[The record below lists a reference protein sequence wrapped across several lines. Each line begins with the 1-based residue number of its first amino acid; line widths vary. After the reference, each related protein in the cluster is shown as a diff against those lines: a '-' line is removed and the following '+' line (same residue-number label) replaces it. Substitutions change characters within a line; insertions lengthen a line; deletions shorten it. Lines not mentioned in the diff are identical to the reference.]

1 MALEYERP
9 HPDLMR
15 ELQDVARDADLLIV
29 HLRED
34 NTLPESFPTGELRDF
49 CTTLSGLQQ
58 GTAEGCRAPLEHARA
73 RLPAIRREFLI
84 GEDHAPPVTNPDAA
98 PPPMRGMALDQ
109 LLRNLYASVGTAL
122 DQYRQLAGAVLDD
135 TVTGEPTATARDE
148 PTVKQAAGDA
158 RRLEQILHDG
168 ARQVDDMAEPGSAN
182 IDRLTRRMR
191 DAEGLARSAGA
202 ELRMRTIVIR
212 WFRNIAASLRNYPD
226 LIRRAGAA
234 VQVGADIARPL
245 AHVWHEFEKR
255 GMDLVLQTTTDV
267 GNALVEVGNH
277 LERRRTG
284 TGNGGTG
291 PRDPA
296 IPEKPDWADSIALDQ
311 FGTFVTIAIP
321 TRRGPP
327 VVQRLRLIPPG
338 SFLMGSPEDEPGR
351 TDNEGPQQRI
361 TFAAGFW
368 LADTPC
374 TQALWRAVTG
384 RNPSRFKSGT
394 RPVEQVSFDDVS
406 RFLTGLNALRPGLAL
421 RLPSEAE
428 WEYACRA
435 GTGTATYA
443 GKLEILGTNNAP
455 VLDPIAWYGGN
466 SGVDF
471 ELKNGVDSSDWPEK
485 QYDHRRAGTHPVSLK
500 RANAWGL
507 HDMLGNVWEW
517 CADAWHG
524 TLRGIPVD
532 GAARMGD
539 SNAAPRV
546 VRGGAWFDDPRDL
559 RSANRN
565 RNSPD
570 LRSGDLGFR
579 VARTL

>member
-34 NTLPESFPTGELRDF
+34 NTLPESFPAGELRDF
-49 CTTLSGLQQ
+49 CTTLSGLPQ

-73 RLPAIRREFLI
+73 RLMAIRREHLI
-84 GEDHAPPVTNPDAA
+84 AEDQAQPTTDSDAA
-98 PPPMRGMALDQ
+98 PAPTRGMVLDE
-109 LLRNLYASVGTAL
+109 LLKDLYASVGTAL
-122 DQYRQLAGAVLDD
+122 DQYRQLAGAVPDD

-158 RRLEQILHDG
+158 RRLERTLHDA

-212 WFRNIAASLRNYPD
+212 WFGNIATSLRNYPD

-245 AHVWHEFEKR
+245 AHAWHEFEKR

-284 TGNGGTG
+284 AGNGGQG
-291 PRDPA
+291 PRDPV
-296 IPEKPDWADSIALDQ
+296 IPEKPDWADSIARDQ
-311 FGTFVTIAIP
+311 FGIFVTIAIP
-321 TRRGPP
+321 ARRGPP

-351 TDNEGPQQRI
+351 YDDEGPQQRI
-361 TFAAGFW
+361 TFGTGFW
-368 LADTPC
+368 LAETPC

-384 RNPSRFKSGT
+384 RNPSEFKSAT
-394 RPVEQVSFDDVS
+394 RPVEQVSFDHVADFLS
-406 RFLTGLNALRPGLAL
+406 RLNALRPGLEL

-435 GTGTATYA
+435 GIGTATYA
-443 GKLEILGTNNAP
+443 GKLEILGRYNAP

-471 ELKNGVDSSDWPEK
+471 ELKNGLDSSNWPEK
-485 QYDHRRAGTHPVSLK
+485 QYDHRRAGTHPVALK

-517 CADAWHG
+517 CADAWHD
-524 TLRGIPVD
+524 TLRGIPVN
-532 GAARMGD
+532 GAARVGD
-539 SNAAPRV
+539 DAAAPRV
-546 VRGGAWFDDPRDL
+546 VRGGSWFNLPGDL
-559 RSANRN
+559 RSAYRVRINPVDR
-565 RNSPD
+565 D
-570 LRSGDLGFR
+570 GGLGFR